1 MAAMDCAD
9 TVGRDSASPDNES
22 VLASATCGGRRLVA
36 SVSTQ
41 VSHREWDRFLESTV
55 LGHFQQAGTWA
66 AIKAEERWQPLRVI
80 VRDGETICG
89 GFQILVRRT
98 RFGKVGFL
106 SKGPVIP
113 SNSSASPL
121 GAFIL
126 EQLVAVTRQRGLLAL
141 ISQAPDFD
149 SETTALMLQRGCV
162 PFGLSSIIEATHYLE
177 LARPGHNWRKD
188 ISRTTVRYL
197 RAGAKQGVT
206 SRVGG
211 EEDLPVFFDLMLGT
225 CVRQGT
231 DPNPASLE
239 AVRAL
244 WRHFHAADQIRISFT
259 EHQGRVLAG
268 LMSLRFGKRVTLW
281 KKGWNSQGLKLYP
294 NDLVFYEAMEWA
306 ESIGA
311 EIVDF
316 VGMDPEM
323 ARAYIAKQPFTP
335 EQIASRYFFLTR
347 FGGVSQIL
355 PAAVIYFP
363 NPVLRFL
370 YPKITPLLQWWEKRK
385 KAKKEQAR
393 QEAHQREA
401 KPAAEAVSAEAP
413 ESAEKPEAS
422 SPKEG
427 Q

>member
-1 MAAMDCAD
+1 MDCAD
-9 TVGRDSASPDNES
+9 PVGRDSVTHNDES

-41 VSHREWDRFLESTV
+41 ISHPEWDRFLESTV
-55 LGHFQQAGTWA
+55 LGHFQQASTWA

-80 VRDGETICG
+80 VREGATICG

-113 SNSSASPL
+113 ANSSASPL
-121 GAFIL
+121 GGFIL
-126 EQLVAVTRQRGLLAL
+126 EQLVAVARQNGLLAL

-177 LARPGHNWRKD
+177 LAKPGQDWRAE
-188 ISRTTVRYL
+188 ISRTAQKHL
-197 RAGAKQGVT
+197 RRAVKNGLT
-206 SRVGG
+206 SRVGD
-211 EEDLPVFFDLMLGT
+211 EADLPMFFDLMLGT

-231 DPNPASLE
+231 DPNPATLE
-239 AVRAL
+239 AVRTL
-244 WRHFHAADQIRISFT
+244 WQHFRKADQIRISFV
-259 EHQGRVLAG
+259 EHSGRVLACI
-268 LMSLRFGKRVTLW
+268 MSLRFGKRVTLW
-281 KKGWNSQGLKLYP
+281 KKGWNSEGLKLYP

-385 KAKKEQAR
+385 KAKKERAR

-401 KPAAEAVSAEAP
+401 KPAAEAASAEAP
-413 ESAEKPEAS
+413 ESPEKPEAS
-422 SPKEG
+422 APKEG